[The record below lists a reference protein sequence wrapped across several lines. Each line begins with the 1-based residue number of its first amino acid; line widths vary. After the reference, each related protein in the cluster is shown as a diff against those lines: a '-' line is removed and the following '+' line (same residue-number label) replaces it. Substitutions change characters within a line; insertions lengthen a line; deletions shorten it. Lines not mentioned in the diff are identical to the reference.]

1 MLTMVIPVPSGL
13 NNCTKSSQMKVYVML
28 SRLRL
33 TSPTTRGPSAV
44 SVVTPPVRL
53 SSGIGTGGLVYVYL
67 VAVPVLVWPTTTLI
81 VRVTAAPWA
90 DVRVSVK
97 VTWVPHGTLD
107 ATRN

>member
-1 MLTMVIPVPSGL
+1 M
-13 NNCTKSSQMKVYVML
+13 

-33 TSPTTRGPSAV
+33 TSPTTSGPGTV
-44 SVVTPPVRL
+44 SVATAPVRL
-53 SSGIGTGGLVYVYL
+53 SSGIETGGPVYVYL
-67 VAVPVLVWPTTTLI
+67 VAGPVVVWPTTTLI

-97 VTWVPHGTLD
+97 VTCVPHGTLD